1 MTIMEKVI
9 VTGSDG
15 FIGRVLAERLRRIGY
30 EVFGIDRKSG
40 HDIREVSGLLRAG
53 GVRYVFHLAAQT
65 SVFNTDHQKIFDDNL
80 EAFYYVCDH
89 CKMNGVK
96 LVYAS
101 SSTAEPCNT
110 TSMYGLSKNFAE
122 RYAFIYNRE
131 ATGVRL
137 HNVYGANPRQG
148 TLLHTLLNN
157 ECVTLYNNGANVRCF
172 TFIDDIV
179 EGLIHAAS
187 IVVPLLNCVN
197 NEPMTILKFA
207 RMVQE
212 LQIEHAMEPVKLNV
226 VPQVREHDNPEQ
238 SVNNSIPA
246 IRLRYRSVSEG
257 LKLCFD
263 EKEE

>member
-1 MTIMEKVI
+1 MKKVI

-15 FIGRVLAERLRRIGY
+15 FIGRVLAERLRKTGY
-30 EVFGIDRKSG
+30 EVIGIDRKSG

-53 GVRYVFHLAAQT
+53 GIDCVFHLAAQT
-65 SVFNTDHQKIFDDNL
+65 SVFNTNHQQICDDNL
-80 EAFYYVCDH
+80 DAFYYVCDH
-89 CKMNGVK
+89 CTMYGVK

-101 SSTAEPCNT
+101 SSTAEPSNT

-122 RYAFIYNRE
+122 RYAHIYNRE

-137 HNVYGANPRQG
+137 HNVYGAQPRQG

-157 ECVTLYNNGANVRCF
+157 ESVTLYNSGANIRCF

-179 EGLIHAAS
+179 EGLIRAS
-187 IVVPLLNCVN
+187 MSNECLLNCVN
-197 NEPMTILKFA
+197 EEPMTILDFA
-207 RMVQE
+207 KKVQR
-212 LQIEHAMEPVKLNV
+212 LQMEHYMRPVRLVV
-226 VPQVREHDNPEQ
+226 VPEKREHDNPEQ
-238 SVNNSIPA
+238 IVNNNIPT
-246 IRLRYRSVSEG
+246 IRLRYRSVDEG

>member
-1 MTIMEKVI
+1 MEKVI

-15 FIGRVLAERLRRIGY
+15 FIGRVLAERLMELGY
-30 EVFGIDRKSG
+30 EVIGIDRKSG
-40 HDIREVSGLLRAG
+40 HDIREVSGLLRTG
-53 GVRYVFHLAAQT
+53 GVKYVFHLAAQT
-65 SVFNTDHQKIFDDNL
+65 SVFNSDHQKIFDDNL
-80 EAFYYVCDH
+80 DAFYYVCDH
-89 CKMNGVK
+89 CKMYGVK

-110 TSMYGLSKNFAE
+110 TSLYGLIKNFAE

-157 ECVTLYNNGANVRCF
+157 ESVTLYNNGANVRCF

-187 IVVPLLNCVN
+187 IDVPLLNCVN

-212 LQIEHAMEPVKLNV
+212 LQIEHSMKPVKLRIV
-226 VPQVREHDNPEQ
+226 SEKREHDNPEQ
-238 SVNNSIPA
+238 VVNNSIPT

>member
-15 FIGRVLAERLRRIGY
+15 FIGRVLSERLGEIGY
-30 EVFGIDRKSG
+30 EVIGIDRKSG

-53 GVRYVFHLAAQT
+53 GIACVYHLAAQT
-65 SVFNTDHQKIFDDNL
+65 SVFNKDHQQILDDNL
-80 EAFYYVCDH
+80 DAFYYVCDH
-89 CKMNGVK
+89 CKMYGVK

-110 TSMYGLSKNFAE
+110 TSLYGLSKNFAE
-122 RYAFIYNRE
+122 RYARIYNRE

-157 ECVTLYNNGANVRCF
+157 KCVTLYNNGANVRCF

-179 EGLIHAAS
+179 EGLIFAAS
-187 IVVPLLNCVN
+187 SHEPLLNCVN
-197 NEPMTILKFA
+197 REPMKVIDFA
-207 RMVQE
+207 MKVQE
-212 LQIEHAMEPVKLNV
+212 LQISHSMKPVRLII
-226 VPQVREHDNPEQ
+226 VPDKREHDNPVQ
-238 SVNNSIPA
+238 SVNKSIPTIMMA
-246 IRLRYRSVSEG
+246 YTSVDEG

-263 EKEE
+263 EKWK

>member
-1 MTIMEKVI
+1 MEKVI

-15 FIGRVLAERLRRIGY
+15 FIGRVLVERLRRIGY
-30 EVFGIDRKSG
+30 EVIGIDRKSG

-89 CKMNGVK
+89 CKMYGVK

-179 EGLIHAAS
+179 QKSHI
-187 IVVPLLNCVN
+187 
-197 NEPMTILKFA
+197 
-207 RMVQE
+207 
-212 LQIEHAMEPVKLNV
+212 
-226 VPQVREHDNPEQ
+226 
-238 SVNNSIPA
+238 
-246 IRLRYRSVSEG
+246 
-257 LKLCFD
+257 
-263 EKEE
+263 EKEILSHLDGIETAFDGGAGSGRFSILLAEQGIKVTHFDISQPMIDKAKELAAPRSASPASSNAQSATPEPSSQT

>member
-1 MTIMEKVI
+1 MEKVI

-15 FIGRVLAERLRRIGY
+15 FIGRVLAEKLRMLGY
-30 EVFGIDRKSG
+30 DVIGIDRKSG

-65 SVFNTDHQKIFDDNL
+65 SVFNTNHKQILDDNL
-80 EAFYYVCDH
+80 DAFYYVCDH
-89 CKMNGVK
+89 CRMYGVK

-122 RYAFIYNRE
+122 RYAKIYNRE

-148 TLLHTLLNN
+148 TLLHTLLSC
-157 ECVTLYNNGANVRCF
+157 ESVRLYNNGANVRCF

-179 EGLIHAAS
+179 EGLIRAAAS
-187 IVVPLLNCVN
+187 DEILLNCVN
-197 NEPMTILKFA
+197 KEPMTVLDFA
-207 RMVQE
+207 MKVAKLQDEYGMKPVE
-212 LQIEHAMEPVKLNV
+212 LNL
-226 VPQVREHDNPEQ
+226 VPKIRQHDNPVQ
-238 SVNNSIPA
+238 SVNDSIPT
-246 IRLRYRSVSEG
+246 IMLKYKNVDEG
-257 LKLCFD
+257 LRLCFD
-263 EKEE
+263 EKKE